1 MKAVILVAGASRR
14 LRPLTND
21 TPKCL
26 LPLGGTPM
34 LRRMMD
40 GLIGNGIERFVV
52 VTGYL
57 EHTIREAIPAWYPE
71 LDVSYVTNPE
81 YASTNTGVSLLLAR
95 PFVDG
100 EPFLLLDGDIVSEPG
115 VSAALLQSNFDNCLA
130 LRPTDDLSDEE
141 VKVELDDASK
151 VLRIGKPN
159 VPLSVAAGESI
170 GIEKLS
176 SSFASRL
183 FDAIAHR
190 VHAHQG
196 GNELREVAY
205 QQIIDEGAAIY
216 AVDVGHC
223 YCAEI
228 DTPEDLATVGR
239 ELAERGL

>member
-1 MKAVILVAGASRR
+1 
-14 LRPLTND
+14 
-21 TPKCL
+21 
-26 LPLGGTPM
+26 M

-40 GLIGNGIERFVV
+40 GLMGNGIEDFVV

-57 EHTIREAIPAWYPE
+57 EHKIREAIHAWYPD
-71 LDVSYVTNPE
+71 LSVSYVTNPE
-81 YASTNTGVSLLLAR
+81 YGSTNTGVSMLLAR
-95 PFVDG
+95 PFVQG

-115 VSAALLQSNFDNCLA
+115 VSAALLNSEFATCLA

-141 VKVELDDASK
+141 VKVELDDAAK

-176 SSFASRL
+176 WAFAERL
-183 FDAIAHR
+183 FQVIEHR
-190 VHAHQG
+190 VNEHQG

-205 QQIIDEGAAIY
+205 QIIVDEGAEIF